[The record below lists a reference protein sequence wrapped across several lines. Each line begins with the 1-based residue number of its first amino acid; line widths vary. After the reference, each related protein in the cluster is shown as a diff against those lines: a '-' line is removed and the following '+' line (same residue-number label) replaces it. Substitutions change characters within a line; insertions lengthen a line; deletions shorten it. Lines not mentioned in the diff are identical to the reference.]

1 MILKLEDIFDFSFL
15 SLAII
20 LSLFIGKVNE
30 VLSLITFEFMSN
42 LLSLSIQF
50 MVLLGLFYKMKK
62 FRKK

>member
-1 MILKLEDIFDFSFL
+1 MIIKLEDISDFSFL

-20 LSLFIGKVNE
+20 LSLFIGKINQF
-30 VLSLITFEFMSN
+30 LNLITFESVSN

-62 FRKK
+62 FKKK

>member
-20 LSLFIGKVNE
+20 LSVFIGKVNE

>member
-1 MILKLEDIFDFSFL
+1 MIIKLEDIFDFSFL

-20 LSLFIGKVNE
+20 LSLFIGKINQF
-30 VLSLITFEFMSN
+30 LNLITFESVSN

-62 FRKK
+62 FKKK